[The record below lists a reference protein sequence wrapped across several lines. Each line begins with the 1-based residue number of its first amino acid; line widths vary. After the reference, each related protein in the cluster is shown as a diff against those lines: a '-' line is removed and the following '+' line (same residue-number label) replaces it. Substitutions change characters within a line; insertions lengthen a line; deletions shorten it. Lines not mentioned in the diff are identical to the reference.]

1 MWCSFFKPRRFV
13 PLVTLIVAT
22 CPVEQLLV
30 EEDLG
35 KIWCWLSSKAC
46 WLPLTTYET
55 LRPHIK
61 ALLETGLLH
70 LFREIPNL
78 WIKRLRS
85 ASLTYPSGPIRMR
98 PTALATIHH
107 LMWIAPLLLSVS

>member
-1 MWCSFFKPRRFV
+1 M
-13 PLVTLIVAT
+13 LVIVKSM
-22 CPVEQLLV
+22 LV
-30 EEDLG
+30 V
-35 KIWCWLSSKAC
+35 IA
-46 WLPLTTYET
+46 TTYET

-85 ASLTYPSGPIRMR
+85 ASLTYPSGPIRLR
-98 PTALATIHH
+98 PTALVTIHH
-107 LMWIAPLLLSVS
+107 LMWIAPLLLFVS